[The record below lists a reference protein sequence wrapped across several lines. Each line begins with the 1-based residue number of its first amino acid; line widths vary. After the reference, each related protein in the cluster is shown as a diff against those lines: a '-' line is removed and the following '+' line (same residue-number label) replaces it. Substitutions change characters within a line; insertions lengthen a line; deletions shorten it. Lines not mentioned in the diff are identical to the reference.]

1 MMRCKEPYSI
11 ATVDPPFTAPSV
23 ILGLSASYSTISCA
37 TIIAKADV
45 LPSGSNYPRPST
57 MPNRRDLN
65 DYWLLCE
72 GSFGGDR
79 LLSRCFGGMTSLLAN
94 YIFKVM
100 PISRLGSRIARLQ
113 VLLHDIQ
120 VEIPAHS
127 FCMCTQACERWRSS

>member
-1 MMRCKEPYSI
+1 M
-11 ATVDPPFTAPSV
+11 
-23 ILGLSASYSTISCA
+23 TI
-37 TIIAKADV
+37 
-45 LPSGSNYPRPST
+45 
-57 MPNRRDLN
+57 
-65 DYWLLCE
+65 
-72 GSFGGDR
+72 GSFAKGVLVAIGCFLDALGGV
-79 LLSRCFGGMTSLLAN
+79 TSLLAN